1 MPNTPPAFAAEST
14 TRRVPD
20 KSGEGANVGA
30 PVTATDAD
38 GHTLTY
44 TLEGTDAASFDIVS
58 NSGQLLTKSGVT
70 YDFEAKSSYSVTVK
84 AADGHGGTD
93 TIAVTILG
101 TDLFLVIRDIGTN
114 RVTVRVSFYN
124 LDGEKDKVYLQYG
137 PLSFRDLRKGNWG
150 STVTVDISGR
160 DQLEI
165 PLEGLEGATG
175 YAVRVSLDPGF
186 PSDETQKREFTTRH
200 GNLREGPDSLDH
212 THELT
217 PYYENG
223 ERKGFTL
230 DWTQPIT
237 EYDGVSGYRI
247 VRYYHG
253 DQQPRPRE
261 IGPQPPVTL
270 TEDTGSQDTE
280 YLDRGPLANGAYTYV
295 IWALDQVGPGQEY
308 SLGRATVT
316 DAFDPPDPPVN
327 ATDEDF
333 LDRVELD

>member
-1 MPNTPPAFAAEST
+1 M
-14 TRRVPD
+14 
-20 KSGEGANVGA
+20 
-30 PVTATDAD
+30 
-38 GHTLTY
+38 
-44 TLEGTDAASFDIVS
+44 
-58 NSGQLLTKSGVT
+58 
-70 YDFEAKSSYSVTVK
+70 
-84 AADGHGGTD
+84 
-93 TIAVTILG
+93 
-101 TDLFLVIRDIGTN
+101 
-114 RVTVRVSFYN
+114 
-124 LDGEKDKVYLQYG
+124 
-137 PLSFRDLRKGNWG
+137 
-150 STVTVDISGR
+150 TVDITGR

-223 ERKGFTL
+223 ERQGFTL
-230 DWTQPIT
+230 DWTQPIVG
-237 EYDGVSGYRI
+237 YDGVTGYRI

-280 YLDRGPLANGAYTYV
+280 YIDRGPLANGAYTYV
-295 IWALDQVGPGQEY
+295 IWALDQVGPGPEY

-316 DAFDPPDPPVN
+316 DALDPPEPPVN
-327 ATDEDF
+327 ATAEAF
-333 LDRVELD
+333 PDRVELDWDVPPGDNPPTGYAVEREVLGERGTGQVNQFETVRDDRRDDRTEYIDYIQAGSRHPGGLLRVLAGHTRLPQRASQIVLNPGAGGPAPPGPRGRCQRRAHYLAAAGGVPGRAGRGRESAGEGGTHRRGDADGHHRVGVARRPVGHQVQD